1 MFSLLTTESES
12 ERVVIVSYPR
22 ERLSES
28 FVVISLICGTVDN
41 IRDSKGIVVCILAS
55 TPERCSVL
63 S

>member
-12 ERVVIVSYPR
+12 ESVVIVSYPR

-41 IRDSKGIVVCILAS
+41 IRVSKGSVVCILAP